1 MKGIAITHQGAE
13 EICAAEV
20 KELIGAKAEKR
31 DGAVVF
37 PVKKAEDLCKLSYMG
52 QSIKRVLLLLK
63 ESKVSKKLPDAEK
76 ALEGQKLKEYFG
88 KATTFRVDCIRKG
101 EHDFQSTD
109 IGEEFGAAIVEM
121 TKAKVNLENPD
132 LIFLVYIQDSSFY
145 FGIDFCGFDLSK
157 REYKI
162 FNSPFSLKGT
172 VAYSLLRMS
181 GYKKTDVLLDP
192 FCDTGA
198 IVIEAA
204 FFASGFS
211 VNNYA
216 KGKYA
221 FQKLKMFEK
230 TDFNK
235 FFEKL
240 DKKVKIS
247 GDKFE
252 IYAYDAQLRKMKQAQ
267 KNAKIAGINKMVQFS
282 RVDVSWLDI
291 KFKKEQADLI
301 VTALP
306 VYSPR
311 QDISQLEK
319 EYKEFFYQAEYILT
333 KVGKIC
339 LICNKPDIVEKHSQ
353 AYKFRLD
360 KKQEI
365 MQGGLKLF
373 VLTFSK

>member
-13 EICAAEV
+13 DICTAEV
-20 KELIGAKAEKR
+20 RELIGAKAEKR
-31 DGAVVF
+31 DAVVVF

-52 QSIKRVLLLLK
+52 QSFKRVLLLLK
-63 ESKVSKKLPDAEK
+63 ESKVSKKLPDADKELK
-76 ALEGQKLKEYFG
+76 GQKLKEYFG
-88 KATTFRVDCIRKG
+88 KTTTFRVDCIRKG
-101 EHDFQSTD
+101 EHDFQSAD
-109 IGEEFGAAIVEM
+109 IGEEFGAAIVKL
-121 TKAKVNLENPD
+121 TKAKVSLENPD
-132 LIFLVYIQDSSFY
+132 LTFLVFIQDKELY

-172 VAYSLLRMS
+172 IAYSLLRMS
-181 GYKKTDVLLDP
+181 GYKKSDVLLDP

-198 IVIEAA
+198 VVIEAA

-216 KGKYA
+216 KGK
-221 FQKLKMFEK
+221 FSFEKLKMFEK
-230 TDFNK
+230 IDFGK
-235 FFEKL
+235 FYEKI
-240 DKKVKIS
+240 DKQVS

-267 KNAKIAGINKMVQFS
+267 KNAKIAGINKMIQFS

-301 VTALP
+301 VTSLP
-306 VYSPR
+306 VYSER
-311 QDISQLEK
+311 QDIFQLEK

-333 KVGKIC
+333 KTGKIC
-339 LICNKPDIVEKHSQ
+339 LICNKPEIVEKHAQ